1 MTFLLACLFVGW
13 VLRVLYRAGCEARLR
28 EENERLCAALE
39 LQALEAKLKADTEV
53 DQYIRALE
61 AELIADEEF
70 DQDDELNSESL
81 RLSGCA

>member
-1 MTFLLACLFVGW
+1 LFVGW
-13 VLRVLYRAGCEARLR
+13 VLRVLYRAGREAHLR
-28 EENERLCAALE
+28 EEKGRLCAAVE
-39 LQALEAKLKADTEV
+39 FQQLEAKLKADTEV